1 MEPGIQVTLK
11 KNGIEYLEC
20 GIQGVESR
28 IQNPEFPY
36 MVRGGGVGGGAREH
50 AVYECNRFAF
60 FVSDCQLTG

>member
-11 KNGIEYLEC
+11 KNGIEYLES

-36 MVRGGGVGGGAREH
+36 MVRGGGVGGGRENMQYMN
-50 AVYECNRFAF
+50 ATALPFLYQIA
-60 FVSDCQLTG
+60 S